1 MKAKYIVATFIV
13 IYRMWMFLALMQ
25 KQSVIKKQ
33 ERIIKNQSETIEDLT
48 VKFIGTI
55 EEQELIN
62 EANKL
67 LKERNNAK

>member
-1 MKAKYIVATFIV
+1 MKAKYLVATLIAIYSMGIFIV
-13 IYRMWMFLALMQ
+13 LMQ

-33 ERIIKNQSETIEDLT
+33 ERIIKNQSETIEYLT
-48 VKFIGTI
+48 VKFIGPI
-55 EEQELIN
+55 EGQELIN